1 MLKND
6 KLDALIMLSGDVL
19 IAKNVDLY
27 RNAGVPILKRPRSL
41 DKKVQKSINKEGRM
55 QEFGAFY
62 KYGRRVAAALLIA
75 CSISFAAVM
84 SVKAVRTTLWNMIV
98 EFFDE
103 YLSVSFI
110 NETPPPQSI
119 EETKGLFYDVE
130 EWDKQVI
137 IDTKSLHSEAWTKN
151 GVKML
156 TYSQE
161 LLGNGKSLYDNEN
174 TDVENIE
181 IRGMP
186 AILMFRADGQT
197 YSLSWSDGVYRYSLA
212 AHSPEITKEELILI
226 AETIE

>member
-41 DKKVQKSINKEGRM
+41 DKKVQKSINKERRM

-110 NETPPPQSI
+110 TETPPPQSI
-119 EETKGLFYDVE
+119 EETKGLFYDVTNQCTVRLGAKTE
-130 EWDKQVI
+130 LKC
-137 IDTKSLHSEAWTKN
+137 SLIRKN
-151 GVKML
+151 FSMRKKRGS
-156 TYSQE
+156 T
-161 LLGNGKSLYDNEN
+161 
-174 TDVENIE
+174 
-181 IRGMP
+181 IRIQ
-186 AILMFRADGQT
+186 IL
-197 YSLSWSDGVYRYSLA
+197 
-212 AHSPEITKEELILI
+212 
-226 AETIE
+226 

>member
-19 IAKNVDLY
+19 IAKNVGLY
-27 RNAGVPILKRPRSL
+27 RNSGVPILKRPRSL
-41 DKKVQKSINKEGRM
+41 DKKVQKSINKERRV
-55 QEFGAFY
+55 QKFGVFY

-110 NETPPPQSI
+110 TETQPPQSI

-186 AILMFRADGQT
+186 AILMFRADSQT
-197 YSLSWSDGVYRYSLA
+197 YSLSWSDGVYGYSLE
-212 AHSPEITKEELILI
+212 AHSPEITKEELILM

>member
-19 IAKNVDLY
+19 IAKNVGLY
-27 RNAGVPILKRPRSL
+27 RNSGVPILKRPRSL
-41 DKKVQKSINKEGRM
+41 DKKVQRSINKERRV
-55 QEFGAFY
+55 QKFGVFY

-110 NETPPPQSI
+110 TETQPPQSI

-186 AILMFRADGQT
+186 AILMFRADSQT